1 MMRKT
6 DKEYLSKFLS
16 KNLPWGKLF
25 ATRSNFE
32 DGYLIDEGYFVT
44 KYLKTPSEV
53 LVMGS
58 GNGREA
64 RPICRQGHKI
74 VCFDVG
80 GLYCSSGQAL
90 FRKEGIRNVYFVEA
104 DIFHLPFIES
114 SFDFIF
120 FSLYSTVG
128 ERRFEMLKNIRFVLC
143 PSGLVLLGCL
153 TPLYRQQHKKL
164 PLGGYIFISSEAE
177 LNNEVSSCGFDLL
190 ESRVDAKR
198 PEYRFS
204 ILRGKR

>member
-1 MMRKT
+1 MNKY
-6 DKEYLSKFLS
+6 YLIKFLS

-32 DGYLIDEGYFVT
+32 CGYFIDEGYFVT
-44 KYLKTPSEV
+44 KYLKTPSDV

-74 VCFDVG
+74 VCFDIG
-80 GLYCSSGQAL
+80 GLYCASGEAL
-90 FRKEGIRNVYFVEA
+90 FRKEGIRTVYFVEA
-104 DIFHLPFIES
+104 DIFRLPFAEN

-128 ERRFEMLKNIRFVLC
+128 ERRFEMLKNIRFVLR
-143 PSGLVLLGCL
+143 PSGLILLGCL
-153 TPLYRQQHKKL
+153 TPLYREKYKRL
-164 PLGGYIFISSEAE
+164 PLGGRIFISSETE
-177 LNNEVSSCGFDLL
+177 LNNEVSSCGFDFL

-204 ILRGKR
+204 ILRGKQ